1 MIHVLPP
8 HIASQ
13 IAAGEV
19 IQRPASVIKE
29 LMENA
34 VDSGA
39 GRIDVVLTDGGAT
52 LMQVTD
58 NGCGMSPEDAL
69 LAFERHATSKIQG
82 VEDLHTIQTFGF
94 RGEAL
99 ASIASIAHVR
109 LRTRREEDEMG
120 TQITIA
126 GSAVTSQE
134 EIACTPGSDLCV
146 RNLFYNVPARRR
158 FLKSQAVELRHIM
171 EEFHRVVLCHP
182 EKTFTL
188 THNENTVYHL
198 PASDTLRSRIVGT
211 MGKELNAQLLD
222 INVDTSLVRIKGY
235 VSRPRDSYK
244 KGGHRYLFVN
254 GRYFKS
260 PYLHKAVVNAYGK
273 LLPEDRVPTYFIYLE
288 ADPSII
294 DVNIH
299 PTKTEVKFEDESVIF
314 QMLQAVIRES
324 VGKFALGPSIDFETG
339 AMQHHIPVPPAPGE
353 HIPQPKLKYDPL
365 FDPFRE
371 NTAHESLPVF
381 GEQPVQTYETPLFPL
396 RKKYLVTPV
405 ASGLLIVHR
414 QRALERIFYE
424 ELLPKFVDRK
434 PVPEKLYFPVA
445 LNLQP
450 SQSLLLEQN
459 RKRLLQMGFQT
470 DDHENIT
477 AVPPEHPVDAQSV
490 IDSVHEI
497 LSETEEEDTPTRYGE
512 RLAAM
517 LARRM
522 AASEKEDN
530 QTANRTLID
539 RLFACSQP
547 DNTPDGRACTAIIP
561 IEQIDKYFS

>member
-1 MIHVLPP
+1 
-8 HIASQ
+8 
-13 IAAGEV
+13 
-19 IQRPASVIKE
+19 
-29 LMENA
+29 MENA

-39 GRIDVVLTDGGAT
+39 DRIDVVLTDGGAT

-58 NGCGMSPEDAL
+58 NGCGMSPEDAS
-69 LAFERHATSKIQG
+69 LAFERHATSKIRG
-82 VEDLHTIQTFGF
+82 VEDLQKVQTFGF

-134 EIACTPGSDLCV
+134 EIACAPGSDLCV

-198 PASDTLRSRIVGT
+198 PSCDTLRARIAGT
-211 MGKELNAQLLD
+211 LGKELNAQLLD
-222 INVDTSLVRIKGY
+222 INADTSLVRIRGY

-244 KGGHRYLFVN
+244 KGGHRYFFVN

-260 PYLHKAVVNAYGK
+260 SYLHKAVINAYGK

-288 ADPSII
+288 ADPALI

-299 PTKTEVKFEDESVIF
+299 PCKTEIKFEDESVIF

-371 NTAHESLPVF
+371 NTAHESL
-381 GEQPVQTYETPLFPL
+381 QTYETPLFPL

-405 ASGLLIVHR
+405 ASGLLIVHK

-424 ELLPKFVDRK
+424 ELLPKFRDRK

-470 DDHENIT
+470 DDQENVT
-477 AVPPEHPVDAQSV
+477 AVPPGHPVDAQSV
-490 IDSVHEI
+490 IDSVREI
-497 LSETEEEDTPTRYGE
+497 LSGPEEEDVVPVYGE

-522 AASEKEDN
+522 AATEKEGN

-539 RLFACSQP
+539 KLFACHHP
-547 DNTPDGRACTAIIP
+547 DRTPDGRPCTTIIP
-561 IEQIDKYFS
+561 IEQIDNYFH